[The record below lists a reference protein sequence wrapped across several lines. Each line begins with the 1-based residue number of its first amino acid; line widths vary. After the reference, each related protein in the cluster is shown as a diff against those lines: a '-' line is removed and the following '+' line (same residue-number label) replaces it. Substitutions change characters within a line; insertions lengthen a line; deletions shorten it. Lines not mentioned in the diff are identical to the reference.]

1 MATTISINIMD
12 AKDKTKIEKT
22 YEVSGYDLMMGT
34 VEDFMAIIDIDALE
48 DRAAVAKMVLKGM
61 SQIKPLI
68 IDVFPEMTDDEFK
81 RVKVNDLV
89 NTIGL
94 IGASVVE
101 NLDFLK
107 REKN

>member
-1 MATTISINIMD
+1 MNIMD
-12 AKDKTKIEKT
+12 AKDKGKIEKT
-22 YEVSGYDLMMGT
+22 YKADGYDLLMGT
-34 VEDFMAIIDIDALE
+34 VEDFMDIIDVDKLDDKAE
-48 DRAAVAKMVLKGM
+48 VAKMVLKCM
-61 SQIKPLI
+61 DQIKPLI
-68 IDVFPEMTDDEFK
+68 KDVFPELTDEEFK

-107 REKN
+107 SKN